1 MWYAVSLL
9 YKSVHIPTE
18 AKPTLWEESIR
29 LIQARTESEA
39 RDEAE
44 KSILAVLE
52 RLGSRKSVDAVR
64 LRGCRKPV
72 HPRRQR
78 VEIVPAACGARPG
91 REAEGLVAK
100 HLKRKR
106 DLTR

>member
-29 LIQARTESEA
+29 LIQAGTESEA

-44 KSILAVLE
+44 KIGRSREHTYEVEDGVVTWNFE
-52 RLGSRKSVDAVR
+52 RIESVFLIRGEEPRSGSEVFSRF
-64 LRGCRKPV
+64 LRDSE
-72 HPRRQR
+72 
-78 VEIVPAACGARPG
+78 VES
-91 REAEGLVAK
+91 L
-100 HLKRKR
+100 
-106 DLTR
+106 LTPFD